1 MSAVTVV
8 VMIAPIVERRFARRG
23 RNALSSGVK
32 CVSEGATILEAEAN
46 QIVAEGARISAEV
59 GPVVVDLVAARAQVA
74 ADRNVVDL
82 VAPVARRRAVVV
94 LAGVKLVL

>member
-32 CVSEGATILEAEAN
+32 CVSEGATILEAEAS

-94 LAGVKLVL
+94 LAVVKLVL

>member
-1 MSAVTVV
+1 MNEV
-8 VMIAPIVERRFARRG
+8 
-23 RNALSSGVK
+23 
-32 CVSEGATILEAEAN
+32 EAN
-46 QIVAEGARISAEV
+46 QIVAEAARISAEV

>member
-1 MSAVTVV
+1 MSEV
-8 VMIAPIVERRFARRG
+8 
-23 RNALSSGVK
+23 
-32 CVSEGATILEAEAN
+32 EAN